1 MSYESFDDIKFDLGP
16 FLQGQTESFSLV
28 RCLVSFDFQ
37 DIFTSRGSKVDYFW
51 KNSGD
56 SCCHGPNNL
65 KIFFILIFLHV
76 TEMSK
81 CFLAIKVLH
90 ISIFSLYLTLRK
102 KHYLLF

>member
-1 MSYESFDDIKFDLGP
+1 MSYESFDDKKYDLGP
-16 FLQGQTESFSLV
+16 FLQGQTESLLHLVQMQGV

-65 KIFFILIFLHV
+65 KIFLILIFVHV

-81 CFLAIKVLH
+81 FFLAIEV
-90 ISIFSLYLTLRK
+90 
-102 KHYLLF
+102 